1 MAQSAR
7 KLQGGKRIAHLLFY
21 ITIKKANTSQKPAT
35 SKGISKKRSETRKTT
50 SRKER
55 KKHEE
60 MAKHHKPK
68 HPKGR
73 RSGRPREVRKR
84 QRTRQ
89 RKRVRFVTA
98 KQSLPPFFL
107 FMAQHRPG
115 LQKSN
120 PYWTAVE
127 TVKKLGT
134 MWHEQPEKDKEM
146 YKERAAQLRRKKQ
159 KRKARVRAWARNSQE
174 RSSQQKNIQA

>member
-1 MAQSAR
+1 M
-7 KLQGGKRIAHLLFY
+7 GNFFLLFPH
-21 ITIKKANTSQKPAT
+21 KPKANTSQKPAT

-73 RSGRPREVRKR
+73 RSGP
-84 QRTRQ
+84 
-89 RKRVRFVTA
+89 

-146 YKERAAQLRRKKQ
+146 YKEEKHGSGHEPETARKGAHS
-159 KRKARVRAWARNSQE
+159 RKISKHKGGNE
-174 RSSQQKNIQA
+174 DFDGLLC